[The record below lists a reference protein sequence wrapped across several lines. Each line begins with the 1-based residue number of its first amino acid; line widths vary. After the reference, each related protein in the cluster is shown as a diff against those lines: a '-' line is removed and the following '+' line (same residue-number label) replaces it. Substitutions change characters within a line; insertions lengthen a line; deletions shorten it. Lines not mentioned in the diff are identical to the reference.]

1 MMNLHL
7 HKNDFAFLIRR
18 AAEHSGISADII
30 EKDYYVT
37 LMLEELA
44 GKQDTIKAYFK
55 GGTCLYKIYAPMQ
68 RFSEDIDLTVCVK
81 GISNSQAKKMLEH
94 PSKKFYSLKLETENS
109 ANENHKGSITQM
121 YQYDSCFDVP
131 VDPLQRYEKVKV
143 EATSFTISEPTE
155 KNWIHPLLVD
165 VLPGD
170 IVESVKDEYGLHD
183 FQIENISLERI
194 FCDKLLAAEFYVQR
208 EEYFDVAK
216 HMYDIATM
224 IEMSRVQA
232 MLKNEAAFIN
242 YLSYKRIEETL
253 RIGSDLSH
261 KPFGEFQLFDAV
273 FFYQKFEVAFEDM
286 QRKYIFQDEYRITIQ
301 DVRLIML
308 ALKDKLLKM
317 DATEQKELHS
327 SEFEKRIAEYNPKF
341 GEDISGVEDVV
352 DMSVVHRRRGR

>member
-94 PSKKFYSLKLETENS
+94 SSKKFDSLSLDTENS

-194 FCDKLLAAEFYVQR
+194 FCDNDR
-208 EEYFDVAK
+208 NAK
-216 HMYDIATM
+216 GT
-224 IEMSRVQA
+224 
-232 MLKNEAAFIN
+232 
-242 YLSYKRIEETL
+242 SY
-253 RIGSDLSH
+253 
-261 KPFGEFQLFDAV
+261 A
-273 FFYQKFEVAFEDM
+273 
-286 QRKYIFQDEYRITIQ
+286 
-301 DVRLIML
+301 
-308 ALKDKLLKM
+308 
-317 DATEQKELHS
+317 
-327 SEFEKRIAEYNPKF
+327 
-341 GEDISGVEDVV
+341 
-352 DMSVVHRRRGR
+352 

>member
-1 MMNLHL
+1 MMKLHL
-7 HKNDFAFLIRR
+7 HNDDFALLIRR
-18 AAEHSGISADII
+18 AAENSGISADII

-55 GGTCLYKIYAPMQ
+55 GGTCLYKIYASMQ
-68 RFSEDIDLTVCVK
+68 RFSEDIDLTVCVR

-94 PSKKFYSLKLETENS
+94 SSKKFDSLKLDTENS
-109 ANENHKGSITQM
+109 ANENHKGSIIQM
-121 YQYDSCFDVP
+121 YQYDSCFEVP
-131 VDPLQRYEKVKV
+131 VDLLQRYERVKV

-165 VLPGD
+165 ALPGD
-170 IVESVKDEYGLHD
+170 IVEAVKDEYGLHD

-224 IEMSRVQA
+224 IEMPRIQS
-232 MLKNEAAFIN
+232 MLKNEAAFIS

-261 KPFGEFQLFDAV
+261 KPFEEFQLFDAV
-273 FFYQKFEVAFEDM
+273 FYNQKFEVAFEDM

-301 DVRLIML
+301 DVRLVML

-317 DATEQKELHS
+317 DAAEQKELHS

-341 GEDISGVEDVV
+341 GEDVSGAEDVV
-352 DMSVVHRRRGR
+352 DMPVVHRRRGR